1 MRLQGGLGGDYSS
14 DGNMAGVLVCNLL
27 LPLSVTLINS
37 FSVRVLLAPPLEPRW
52 DGLEVEDGLA
62 RDDPGRG
69 PGEPLQNGEF

>member
-1 MRLQGGLGGDYSS
+1 MRLQGGLGGYYSS
-14 DGNMAGVLVCNLL
+14 DGNMAGVLVCNL

-52 DGLEVEDGLA
+52 HRLEVEDGLA